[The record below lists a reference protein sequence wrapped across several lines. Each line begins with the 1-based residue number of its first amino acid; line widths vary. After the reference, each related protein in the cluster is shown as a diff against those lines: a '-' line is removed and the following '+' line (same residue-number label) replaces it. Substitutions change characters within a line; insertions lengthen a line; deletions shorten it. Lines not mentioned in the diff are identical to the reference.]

1 MGWQNKIQVSRLTTH
16 MQTFSL
22 SSINLTLY
30 IHRIEETEEEIKK
43 RLNKWD
49 QYLETEESKKSEL
62 QQNEREKDISES
74 TQDE

>member
-1 MGWQNKIQVSRLTTH
+1 M
-16 MQTFSL
+16 
-22 SSINLTLY
+22 SSIKQTLY

-62 QQNEREKDISES
+62 QQNEKEKDISES